1 MTLTTPQK
9 AIIAELIDYRKK
21 GNAGDQFA
29 IDARTGKKLIDIF
42 SPTVP
47 QEQFRSSPITALLLA
62 IQVVTA

>member
-1 MTLTTPQK
+1 MTLTTAQK
-9 AIIAELIDYRKK
+9 AIIAETIDYRKK

-47 QEQFRSSPITALLLA
+47 QAQFKEAPITALLLC
-62 IQVVTA
+62 IQALAA